1 VAALKPARKFILVR
15 QWDGVPPP
23 ELEAGRALLGVGRRL
38 GEEKMDTSRYIA
50 RLMGPVMLVIG
61 IGMAAGMFVEGESYS
76 SLMKEFIGPRA
87 LILIT
92 GVLALLA
99 GLIIVNAHNLWV
111 PDWRVLITALGWL
124 AILRGVM
131 NLVLPALVQTMGDR
145 LVASHAGVIA
155 GAAFMIVLG
164 AILSI
169 MGYEALWNQDAR
181 EEAGTKRKRRKK

>member
-1 VAALKPARKFILVR
+1 
-15 QWDGVPPP
+15 
-23 ELEAGRALLGVGRRL
+23 
-38 GEEKMDTSRYIA
+38 
-50 RLMGPVMLVIG
+50 
-61 IGMAAGMFVEGESYS
+61 
-76 SLMKEFIGPRA
+76 
-87 LILIT
+87 
-92 GVLALLA
+92 VLALLA

-124 AILRGVM
+124 AIFRGVM
-131 NLVLPALVQTMGDR
+131 NLVFPALVQTMGDR

>member
-1 VAALKPARKFILVR
+1 
-15 QWDGVPPP
+15 
-23 ELEAGRALLGVGRRL
+23 
-38 GEEKMDTSRYIA
+38 MDTSRYIA

-131 NLVLPALVQTMGDR
+131 NLVLPDPGANHGRSLGGEPCRCHCRGRIYDR
-145 LVASHAGVIA
+145 ATRDPLDHG
-155 GAAFMIVLG
+155 L
-164 AILSI
+164 
-169 MGYEALWNQDAR
+169 
-181 EEAGTKRKRRKK
+181 

>member
-1 VAALKPARKFILVR
+1 
-15 QWDGVPPP
+15 
-23 ELEAGRALLGVGRRL
+23 
-38 GEEKMDTSRYIA
+38 MDTSRYIA

-76 SLMKEFIGPRA
+76 SLMKEFIGSRA
-87 LILIT
+87 LIFIT

-124 AILRGVM
+124 AIFRGVM
-131 NLVLPALVQTMGDR
+131 NLVFPALVQTMADR
-145 LVASHAGVIA
+145 LVASHAGVK
-155 GAAFMIVLG
+155 FMIVLG

>member
-1 VAALKPARKFILVR
+1 
-15 QWDGVPPP
+15 
-23 ELEAGRALLGVGRRL
+23 
-38 GEEKMDTSRYIA
+38 MDTSRYIA

-76 SLMKEFIGPRA
+76 SLMKEFIGSRA
-87 LILIT
+87 LIFIT

-99 GLIIVNAHNLWV
+99 GLIVVNAHNLWV

-124 AILRGVM
+124 AIFRGVM
-131 NLVLPALVQTMGDR
+131 NLVFPALVQTMGDR
-145 LVASHAGVIA
+145 LVASHAGVVA

-181 EEAGTKRKRRKK
+181 EVGGAKRKRRKK

>member
-1 VAALKPARKFILVR
+1 
-15 QWDGVPPP
+15 
-23 ELEAGRALLGVGRRL
+23 
-38 GEEKMDTSRYIA
+38 MDTSRYIA

-76 SLMKEFIGPRA
+76 SLMKEFIGSRA
-87 LILIT
+87 LIFIT

-99 GLIIVNAHNLWV
+99 GLIVVNAHNLWV

-124 AILRGVM
+124 AIFRGVM
-131 NLVLPALVQTMGDR
+131 NLVFPALVQTMGDR
-145 LVASHAGVIA
+145 LVASQAGVIA

-181 EEAGTKRKRRKK
+181 GEGSAKRKRRKK